1 MSLKT
6 YLEKHKTAKQIIYFT
21 IVGQISLLTMLIT
34 RLVLDLLL
42 KNLTNQVNIQ
52 PFPPQALGSFLAFL
66 ISNIACKTVAYIL
79 NRKKTF
85 KADSNAIFGAVVY
98 TVMVILL
105 IVVETIIG
113 TPVQNWYYTLFGG
126 KWTGS
131 ALNTASVLKPAL
143 YQVCGSLAIITCG
156 IVDSAIV
163 FFMEKF
169 VIMKSSNHSNSNT
182 PV

>member
-21 IVGQISLLTMLIT
+21 IIGQISLFTMLIS
-34 RLVLDLLL
+34 RLIFDLLL
-42 KNLTNQVNIQ
+42 KNLTNQVNIN

-66 ISNIACKTVAYIL
+66 ISNILCKTVSYIL

-85 KADSNAIFGAVVY
+85 NADSNAIFGAVVY

-113 TPVQNWYYTLFGG
+113 TPVQNWYYKLFGG

-131 ALNTASVLKPAL
+131 ALNTASVLRPAL
-143 YQVCGSLAIITCG
+143 YQVCGSLTIITCG
-156 IVDSAIV
+156 IVDSTIV

-169 VIMKSSNHSNSNT
+169 VIMKSSNHSNSKT

>member
-6 YLEKHKTAKQIIYFT
+6 YLDKHKTARQIIYFS
-21 IVGQISLLTMLIT
+21 IVGQISLFTMLIS
-34 RLVLDLLL
+34 RLILDLLL

-66 ISNIACKTVAYIL
+66 VSNIACKTVAYIL

-98 TVMVILL
+98 TVMVVLL
-105 IVVETIIG
+105 IVVETIVG
-113 TPVQNWYYTLFGG
+113 TPIQNWYYKLFGG
-126 KWTGS
+126 QWTGE

-156 IVDSAIV
+156 IIDSVIV

-169 VIMKSSNHSNSNT
+169 VIMKSSNHSNSKT